1 MTRHI
6 YFPSTLGAWAM
17 LNKVGF
23 IGLGQMGKWMA
34 LNLVRSS
41 IDLMV
46 YDINAGAME
55 FLVEQG
61 ARPAKDARQLAQ
73 HVDLIVLSLPNADVV
88 TEVVYGDNGIVQ
100 GAGEGQIL
108 LDCGTSSFLSTVT
121 LAEKLEKI
129 GIRFA
134 DAPVTGMEKRAKD
147 ATLTIMFGGARNIL
161 EEIRPVLEAMAN
173 HIVYMGDA
181 GSGQLA
187 KMINNVIFNC
197 NIATLAEVFPMAVK
211 LGLDP
216 ENIAQVIHNGSGQSF
231 AADIFVPNVLEGRFD
246 KGYPLEL
253 AYKDMRQAM
262 ELSALKEISLP
273 MVHMAAETYQKAL
286 DSGWGHEDKGAMF
299 KVFEQ
304 ALGVRFRKKNNNS

>member
-1 MTRHI
+1 MRKKI
-6 YFPSTLGAWAM
+6 
-17 LNKVGF
+17 GF

-34 LNLVRSS
+34 LNLVHHNF
-41 IDLMV
+41 DLTV
-46 YDINAGAME
+46 YDINARAMD

-61 ARPAKDARQLAQ
+61 ARPAQGAGQLAQ
-73 HVDLIVLSLPNADVV
+73 HVDVIVLSLPNADVI
-88 TEVVYGDNGIVQ
+88 TEVVYGNNGIVQ
-100 GAGEGQIL
+100 GAGKGQIL
-108 LDCGTSSFLSTVT
+108 LDCGTSGFLWTV
-121 LAEKLEKI
+121 AIAKKLQKI

-134 DAPVTGMEKRAKD
+134 DAPVTGMEQRAKD

-161 EEIRPVLEAMAN
+161 EEIKPVLEAMAN
-173 HIVYMGDA
+173 HIVYMGEA

-197 NIATLAEVFPMAVK
+197 NIAALAEILPMAVK

-231 AADIFVPNVLEGRFD
+231 AADIFIPNVLEDRFD

-253 AYKDMRQAM
+253 AYKDMHHAM
-262 ELSALKEISLP
+262 ELSAREEIPLP
-273 MVHMAAETYQKAL
+273 MVQMAAETYQKAL

-299 KVFEQ
+299 KVFEK
-304 ALGVRFRKKNNNS
+304 ALDVRFRKKSINR

>member
-1 MTRHI
+1 
-6 YFPSTLGAWAM
+6 M
-17 LNKVGF
+17 LKKVGF

-34 LNLVRSS
+34 FNLVHNNF
-41 IDLMV
+41 DLTV

-61 ARPAKDARQLAQ
+61 ARPAQNAGHLAQ
-73 HVDLIVLSLPNADVV
+73 QVDMIVLSLPNADVV
-88 TEVVYGDNGIVQ
+88 TQVVYGNNGIVQ
-100 GAGEGQIL
+100 GAGKGQIL
-108 LDCGTSSFLSTVT
+108 LDCGTSGFLWTVA
-121 LAEKLEKI
+121 LAKKMEKR

-134 DAPVTGMEKRAKD
+134 DAPVTGMEQRAKD
-147 ATLTIMFGGARNIL
+147 AALTIMFGGARNIL
-161 EEIRPVLEAMAN
+161 EEIRPILEAMAN
-173 HIVYMGDA
+173 HIVYMGEA

-197 NIATLAEVFPMAVK
+197 NIAALAEVLPMAVK

-216 ENIAQVIHNGSGQSF
+216 ENIADVIHNGSGQSF
-231 AADIFVPNVLEGRFD
+231 ASDIFISNVLEDCFD

-253 AYKDMRQAM
+253 AYKDMRNAM
-262 ELSALKEISLP
+262 ELSALKEIPLP

-299 KVFEQ
+299 KVFEK
-304 ALGVRFRKKNNNS
+304 ALDVKFRKKNINK